1 MTTKTPQP
9 CAPQPC
15 APQPDSP
22 QRTANGRGARL
33 SRIGRIALATSFAV
47 SVVAVPVAAATKTT
61 KKSSVTAKKGTLA
74 TKSKVSKTTQ
84 YAPNGRPPKPAAPF
98 LWDSKST
105 DTALSSAS
113 SFEAATTAVV
123 PNNKLF
129 KLLIIGSDA
138 RPNEKFQTTRG
149 DSIHIFVW
157 NPAFNKGI
165 LVGIPRD
172 SYVTLRPSGKKGKIT
187 GALSAG
193 GPAGM
198 LATVNSLSGLNIQNY
213 VVTGFA
219 GFTNMVNDIGG
230 VNVLVDPAMKDV
242 YSGAMFRQ
250 GWFAMNGDAALAFA
264 RNRKTVANGDFTRS
278 ANQGKFLLYTM
289 AKLREEVSDV
299 PGLVSWIASFKR
311 NAASNLAPSEVLMM
325 AQIARHIDPA
335 NIQNVV
341 LSGKNA
347 KVGKEDVVNLTP
359 TYPGLFTD
367 IGRDG
372 VNDGK

>member
-1 MTTKTPQP
+1 M
-9 CAPQPC
+9 
-15 APQPDSP
+15 S
-22 QRTANGRGARL
+22 L
-33 SRIGRIALATSFAV
+33 SIRNRILAFAV
-47 SVVAVPVAAATKTT
+47 SGVVVA
-61 KKSSVTAKKGTLA
+61 
-74 TKSKVSKTTQ
+74 
-84 YAPNGRPPKPAAPF
+84 
-98 LWDSKST
+98 
-105 DTALSSAS
+105 SSAACSVDS
-113 SFEAATTAVV
+113 SIA
-123 PNNKLF
+123 
-129 KLLIIGSDA
+129 
-138 RPNEKFQTTRG
+138 
-149 DSIHIFVW
+149 
-157 NPAFNKGI
+157 
-165 LVGIPRD
+165 
-172 SYVTLRPSGKKGKIT
+172 PS
-187 GALSAG
+187 LSAG

-219 GFTNMVNDIGG
+219 GFANMVNDIGG

-242 YSGAMFRQ
+242 YSGAMFRK

-311 NAASNLAPSEVLMM
+311 NAASNLEPSEVLMM

-359 TYPGLFTD
+359 TYAGLFTD